1 MSKIGE
7 QVFIPNYGAG
17 VISSLEKGEIDKK
30 NYDYVTIDF
39 IISGMKFYIPIERL
53 NLYNIRKISS
63 KEMINKALIIIEEDA
78 KEIDDNWN
86 RRYRKNK
93 LKILTGDILKTA
105 EVIRDLQYIKKAE
118 LMPQGEE
125 KILEE
130 AEEMLASEIMLVYNL
145 KLETAFELLKKSE
158 QN

>member
-30 NYDYVTIDF
+30 TYDYVTIDF
-39 IISGMKFYIPIERL
+39 IINGMKFYIPIERL